1 MIYLGQRGISKMVYE
16 AGEIKTFN
24 PQKEVSYEIVLES
37 LIRHRDAVKQARTG
51 EKIGIDMNKIT
62 DDERRLNQVQALSLI
77 ISAQREMITI
87 SRPIVF
93 FNSSKDWEKSYPKE
107 ESRLQHPF
115 DKYKCHYNDL
125 MEWLD
130 FLKNCLRAIEKADIS
145 KTTEDDFLVQRTI
158 ATGERIKELTN
169 NFWEMLEDL
178 ESSYEKI
185 YLIMLINK
193 IVSSG
198 IEEDDDLTY
207 KQKEEEA
214 IRRVVDA

>member
-1 MIYLGQRGISKMVYE
+1 MVYE

>member
-1 MIYLGQRGISKMVYE
+1 MVYE

-130 FLKNCLRAIEKADIS
+130 FLKKCLRAIEQADIS
-145 KTTEDDFLVQRTI
+145 KTTEDDFLVQRI
-158 ATGERIKELTN
+158 ISTGERIKELTN
-169 NFWEMLEDL
+169 NFWEMLDDL

-198 IEEDDDLTY
+198 IEEDDELTY

-214 IRRVVDA
+214 IRRVVEA

>member
-130 FLKNCLRAIEKADIS
+130 FLKNCLRAIEQADIS

>member
-1 MIYLGQRGISKMVYE
+1 MVYE

-130 FLKNCLRAIEKADIS
+130 FLKNCLRAIEQADIS

-158 ATGERIKELTN
+158 STGERIKELTN

-214 IRRVVDA
+214 IRRVVEA

>member
-1 MIYLGQRGISKMVYE
+1 MVYE

-62 DDERRLNQVQALSLI
+62 DDEKRLNQVQALSLI

-130 FLKNCLRAIEKADIS
+130 FLKNCLRAIEQADIS